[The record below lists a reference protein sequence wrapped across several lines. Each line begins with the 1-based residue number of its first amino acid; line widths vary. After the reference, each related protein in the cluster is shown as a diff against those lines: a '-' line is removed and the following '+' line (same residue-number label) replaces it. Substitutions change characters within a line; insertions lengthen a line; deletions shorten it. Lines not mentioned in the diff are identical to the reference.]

1 MNDTEEVKCQL
12 EKVTATLSLS
22 KTNYS
27 NNNSDKFGDAIS
39 KLEELRNSY
48 TEKMQE
54 LLTKKFNIDEKIE
67 KIKQPYKNILF
78 YRYARGKNWNDV
90 ADELG
95 YTRDYV
101 CELHGEALYLYS
113 KS

>member
-1 MNDTEEVKCQL
+1 MAKKKRNLNEEEKIEIQKAKDELNEYRESIKYIEEKLNDTEEVKCQL

-67 KIKQPYKNILF
+67 KIKQPD
-78 YRYARGKNWNDV
+78 R
-90 ADELG
+90 
-95 YTRDYV
+95 
-101 CELHGEALYLYS
+101 
-113 KS
+113 KSVV